1 MQIWSTNSG
10 WFQLFKFEQP
20 ALENTKEDK
29 TEDKKGAKTTNNN
42 PGHFINFRNGKALD
56 VSGGKD
62 EEGRPVIVWN
72 KHNGANQKWR
82 VVYLDEAEKEP
93 TKGLHEDF
101 GFHINRP
108 FYLKSRMLFGRVAEL
123 VGASN
128 IVLKRYVKG
137 RTEQ

>member
-1 MQIWSTNSG
+1 MACSQEKSRMCGGSWRNSVYEVSA
-10 WFQLFKFEQP
+10 KK
-20 ALENTKEDK
+20 ATKDVK
-29 TEDKKGAKTTNNN
+29 SNGDRV
-42 PGHFINFRNGKALD
+42 GHFINFRNGKALD

-72 KHNGANQKWR
+72 KHNGANQKWG
-82 VVYLDEAEKEP
+82 VVYLDNKEKEQ
-93 TKGLHEDF
+93 TKGLNEDF

-108 FYLKSRMLFGRVAEL
+108 FYIKSRMLFGRVAEL

-128 IVLKRYVKG
+128 IVLKRYTKN

>member
-10 WFQLFKFEQP
+10 WFQMFKYESTV
-20 ALENTKEDK
+20 EKGDK
-29 TEDKKGAKTTNNN
+29 DGDKGTRT
-42 PGHFINFRNGKALD
+42 GHFLNFRNGKALD

-72 KHNGANQKWR
+72 KHNGANQKWQ
-82 VVYLDEAEKEP
+82 VLYLDEAEKVQ
-93 TKGLHEDF
+93 TKGLNEDF
-101 GFHINRP
+101 GFHVNRP
-108 FYLKSRMLFGRVAEL
+108 FYIKSRMLFGRVAEL

-128 IVLKRYVKG
+128 IVLKRYVKN